1 MKLKK
6 KEMNN
11 QIQSINS
18 KKFFRLNSVKF
29 HIFPSKARQ
38 KKFFLML
45 IQSLSS
51 NKTVIQN

>member
-1 MKLKK
+1 
-6 KEMNN
+6 MNN

-38 KKFFLML
+38 KNFFLML

-51 NKTVIQN
+51 NKIVIQN